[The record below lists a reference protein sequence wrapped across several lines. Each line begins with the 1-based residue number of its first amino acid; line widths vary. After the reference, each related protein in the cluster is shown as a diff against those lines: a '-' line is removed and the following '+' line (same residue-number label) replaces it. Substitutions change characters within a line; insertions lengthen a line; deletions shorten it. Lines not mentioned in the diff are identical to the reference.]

1 MISQET
7 IIVLVDRS
15 ESTHNKQAKSMKF
28 CRSVNDQEDKRGQ
41 TIKTHYGIKCEV
53 FVLILPHN
61 N

>member
-15 ESTHNKQAKSMKF
+15 ESNHKKQAKSMKF

-41 TIKTHYGIKCEV
+41 TIKTHYGMKY
-53 FVLILPHN
+53 LS
-61 N
+61 